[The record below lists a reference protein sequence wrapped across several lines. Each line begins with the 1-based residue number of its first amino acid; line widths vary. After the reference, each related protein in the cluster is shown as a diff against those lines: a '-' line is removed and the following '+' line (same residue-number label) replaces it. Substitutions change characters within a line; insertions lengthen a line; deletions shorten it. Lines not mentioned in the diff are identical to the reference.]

1 MGGTIS
7 ETGSLHRLP
16 FAVSLF
22 AVMSRL
28 LRLLLLAAALTPAA
42 ARAQVA
48 PLPATTRPP
57 VLIDAVTPVYPDSAL
72 ALGLTGRVEVRAR
85 VDTLGRVLRVE
96 VTRSAGA
103 AFDSSAV
110 EAVRQWR
117 FRPGTQNGRLVAAWV
132 RLPVQF
138 TPEYIVD
145 DLKITVSS
153 ATARM
158 RFPAEIERGELRDE
172 QVTLGPGSL
181 VTTGFGLRPEVCD
194 GSFLPA
200 VPIVARIS
208 GVGMTQ
214 YFTEGQAGSLAG
226 ARSVVVQYLVNI
238 GEDGYAGNVVLARAS
253 GYIFDDLLRNA
264 LEQWTYQPARCGGK
278 RVASKGIVTFNLR
291 NRSSARLF
299 QAPTDFG
306 GGNGGGDGGN

>member
-1 MGGTIS
+1 
-7 ETGSLHRLP
+7 
-16 FAVSLF
+16 
-22 AVMSRL
+22 MSRL
-28 LRLLLLAAALTPAA
+28 LRLLLLAAALAPVVFAPAA
-42 ARAQVA
+42 QAQVV
-48 PLPATTRPP
+48 PLPASTRPP
-57 VLIDAVTPVYPDSAL
+57 VVVEAVTPVYPDSAL

-117 FRPGTQNGRLVAAWV
+117 FRPGTQNGRPVAAWV

-138 TPEYIVD
+138 TPEYVVD
-145 DLKITVSS
+145 DLKISVSS
-153 ATARM
+153 ETARM

-172 QVTLGPGSL
+172 LVTLGPGSL
-181 VTTGFGLRPEVCD
+181 VTTGFGLRPDVCD

-200 VPIVARIS
+200 VPIIARIS

-214 YFTEGQAGSLAG
+214 YFIEGQGGSVAG

-238 GEDGYAGNVVLARAS
+238 GEDGYAGSVALARAS
-253 GYIFDDLLRNA
+253 GFIFDDLLRNA
-264 LEQWTYQPARCGGK
+264 LEQWTYQPARCGGR

-291 NRSSARLF
+291 NRSSARLY
-299 QAPTDFG
+299 QAPTDFRG
-306 GGNGGGDGGN
+306 SGNGGGN